1 MAKLYLVPT
10 PVGNLE
16 DLTFRAVRI
25 LKEVGVIFS
34 EDTRTTGNLL
44 AHYGIKN
51 QLKPYHIYNEHQKLE
66 DCIRLIKQFETAAL
80 TSDAGTPCISD
91 PGFLL
96 VRACLENDIEVEC
109 LPGATAFV
117 PALVNSGFSSEK
129 FVFYGFVPHKKGKQT
144 LIKRIAESD
153 MTSIVYESPHRL
165 LKTLELMKEI
175 MGEERK
181 ICISRELTKVY
192 EENFRGTIQE
202 CIAYFSQKGVKG
214 EIVICVASLS

>member
-10 PVGNLE
+10 PIGNLE

-25 LKEVGVIFS
+25 LKAVGIIFS

-44 AHYGIKN
+44 THYDIKN
-51 QLKPYHIYNEHQKLE
+51 QLKPYHIHNEHQKLE
-66 DCIRLIKQFETAAL
+66 EYVRLIQQFETAAL

-117 PALVNSGFSSEK
+117 PALVNSGFSSDK
-129 FVFYGFVPHKKGKQT
+129 FAFYGFVPHKKGKQT

-181 ICISRELTKVY
+181 ICISRELTKFY
-192 EENFRGTIQE
+192 EENLRGSIQE
-202 CIAYFSQKGVKG
+202 CITHFSEKGIKG
-214 EIVICVASLS
+214 EIVICVSATL